1 MVNPPLHQALTR
13 FCKVPADQSPA
24 QSPEVVFAG
33 LPVPE
38 TRVYISLRCHKM
50 WRFIQDSWRDGIEIL
65 ILATCIYLIY
75 RAFRATRGA
84 QILVGLGTI
93 LIVLS
98 FVSTVFKFEVIQWI
112 ITRGTAVLA
121 LALIVIFQPELR
133 TGLARLGSKRIFSFS
148 NKLRIAFL
156 ERFADAVIN
165 LSKKRIGAL
174 FAIQR
179 DVSLKDYL
187 DSGVILDAQFSPEL
201 AMAVFYPKAPLHDGG
216 MIIADDRVAG
226 AACVFPVTER
236 EMQDRST
243 GLRHRAAIGL
253 SERTDAIA
261 VVVSEETGGISIC
274 ENGVLQRN
282 LTEKQF
288 REKIAEIFFSSHSH
302 ETEPVAQLG
311 RKDTLPPSGDHDLV
325 SD

>member
-1 MVNPPLHQALTR
+1 MLQ
-13 FCKVPADQSPA
+13 
-24 QSPEVVFAG
+24 
-33 LPVPE
+33 
-38 TRVYISLRCHKM
+38 
-50 WRFIQDSWRDGIEIL
+50 FIQDHWRDGIEIL
-65 ILATCIYLIY
+65 FLAACIYQIY

-93 LIVLS
+93 LVVLTI
-98 FVSTVFKFEVIQWI
+98 VSTLLDFKVISWI
-112 ITRGTAVLA
+112 IKGAATILA
-121 LALIVIFQPELR
+121 FALIVIFQPELR
-133 TGLARLGSKRIFSFS
+133 NGLARLGSNRLFSFS
-148 NKLRIAFL
+148 SKRRLAFV
-156 ERFADAVIN
+156 ERFADSVIN
-165 LSKKRIGAL
+165 LSKKRVGAL

-179 DVSLKDYL
+179 DISLKEHL
-187 DSGVILDAQFSPEL
+187 ESGVLLDAQFSPEL
-201 AMAVFYPKAPLHDGG
+201 ALAIFFPKAPLHDGG

-226 AACVFPVTER
+226 AACVFPVTEK

-253 SERTDAIA
+253 TERTDAVA

-288 REKIAEIFFSSHSH
+288 REKISEIFISGKSH
-302 ETEPVAQLG
+302 ETESGSQLDRKGPVSSA
-311 RKDTLPPSGDHDLV
+311 GDSDLV

>member
-1 MVNPPLHQALTR
+1 MSK
-13 FCKVPADQSPA
+13 F
-24 QSPEVVFAG
+24 F
-33 LPVPE
+33 
-38 TRVYISLRCHKM
+38 
-50 WRFIQDSWRDGIEIL
+50 QDPWRDSIEIL
-65 ILATCIYLIY
+65 LLAACIYQIY

-84 QILVGLGTI
+84 QILVGLGAI
-93 LIVLS
+93 LIVLTL
-98 FVSTVFKFEVIQWI
+98 VSMVFKFEVIQWI
-112 ITRGTAVLA
+112 ITRAAAVLA
-121 LALIVIFQPELR
+121 VALIVIFQPELR
-133 TGLARLGSKRIFSFS
+133 NGLARLGSNRLFSFS
-148 NKLRIAFL
+148 SKRRLAFM
-156 ERFADAVIN
+156 ERFADSVIN

-179 DVSLKDYL
+179 GISLKEHL
-187 DSGVILDAQFSPEL
+187 ESGVLLDAQFSPEL

-253 SERTDAIA
+253 TERTDAIA

-288 REKIAEIFFSSHSH
+288 REKIAEIFFSGKPSN
-302 ETEPVAQLG
+302 ENEPSEQLD
-311 RKDTLPPSGDHDLV
+311 RKDPLTPASDRDLV

>member
-1 MVNPPLHQALTR
+1 
-13 FCKVPADQSPA
+13 
-24 QSPEVVFAG
+24 
-33 LPVPE
+33 
-38 TRVYISLRCHKM
+38 M
-50 WRFIQDSWRDGIEIL
+50 WNFLKDHWRDPIEIL
-65 ILATCIYLIY
+65 LLTTCIYQVY

-93 LIVLS
+93 LIVLTLAS
-98 FVSTVFKFEVIQWI
+98 AIFKFEVIQWLL
-112 ITRGTAVLA
+112 TRAAAVLA
-121 LALIVIFQPELR
+121 FALIVIFQPELR
-133 TGLARLGSKRIFSFS
+133 NGLARLGSNRLFSFS
-148 NKLRIAFL
+148 SKRRLDFV

-179 DVSLKDYL
+179 DISLKEQL
-187 DSGVILDAQFSPEL
+187 ETGVVLDARFSPEL
-201 AMAVFYPKAPLHDGG
+201 SMAVFHPKAPLHDGG

-253 SERTDAIA
+253 TERTDAVA

-274 ENGVLQRN
+274 ENGSLQRN

-288 REKIAEIFFSSHSH
+288 REKIADIFFSGKSSH
-302 ETEPVAQLG
+302 EIEPGSQLD
-311 RKDTLPPSGDHDLV
+311 RKDPLTSSGDRDLV
-325 SD
+325 SH

>member
-1 MVNPPLHQALTR
+1 M
-13 FCKVPADQSPA
+13 FCNDSNGMLLKFLQD
-24 QSPEVVFAG
+24 
-33 LPVPE
+33 
-38 TRVYISLRCHKM
+38 H
-50 WRFIQDSWRDGIEIL
+50 WRHGIEIL
-65 ILATCIYLIY
+65 VLATCIYQIY

-93 LIVLS
+93 LVVLTL
-98 FVSTVFKFEVIQWI
+98 VSTIFQFEVIQWI
-112 ITRGTAVLA
+112 ITRAAAILA
-121 LALIVIFQPELR
+121 FALIVIFQPELR
-133 TGLARLGSKRIFSFS
+133 NGLARLGSKRLFSFS
-148 NKLRIAFL
+148 NKRRLAFV

-179 DVSLKDYL
+179 GISLKDYL
-187 DSGVILDAQFSPEL
+187 DSGVVLDAQFSPEL
-201 AMAVFYPKAPLHDGG
+201 ATAVFYPKAPLHDGG

-236 EMQDRST
+236 QMQDRST

-253 SERTDAIA
+253 TERTDAIA
-261 VVVSEETGGISIC
+261 IAVSEETGGISIC
-274 ENGVLQRN
+274 ENGVIQRN

-288 REKIAEIFFSSHSH
+288 REKLAEIFISGKSTN
-302 ETEPVAQLG
+302 ETEPAPQLG
-311 RKDTLPPSGDHDLV
+311 RKDPLSSSGDSDMV

>member
-1 MVNPPLHQALTR
+1 MWKFLH
-13 FCKVPADQSPA
+13 D
-24 QSPEVVFAG
+24 
-33 LPVPE
+33 
-38 TRVYISLRCHKM
+38 H
-50 WRFIQDSWRDGIEIL
+50 WRDGIEIL
-65 ILATCIYLIY
+65 LLATCIYQVY
-75 RAFRATRGA
+75 RAFRNTRGA

-93 LIVLS
+93 LVVLT
-98 FVSTVFKFEVIQWI
+98 FVSTLFRFEVVQWI
-112 ITRGTAVLA
+112 ITRAAAILA
-121 LALIVIFQPELR
+121 FALIVIFQPELR
-133 TGLARLGSKRIFSFS
+133 NGLARLGSNRLFSFS
-148 NKLRIAFL
+148 NKRRLAFL

-179 DVSLKDYL
+179 GISLKEHL
-187 DSGVILDAQFSPEL
+187 DSGVVLDAQFSPEL
-201 AMAVFYPKAPLHDGG
+201 AMTVFHPKAPLHDGG

-236 EMQDRST
+236 QMQDRST

-253 SERTDAIA
+253 TERTDAIA

-288 REKIAEIFFSSHSH
+288 REKISEIFFSGKSSH
-302 ETEPVAQLG
+302 ETDTGQKLD
-311 RKDTLPPSGDHDLV
+311 RKDPLTPSGDSDMV

>member
-1 MVNPPLHQALTR
+1 
-13 FCKVPADQSPA
+13 
-24 QSPEVVFAG
+24 
-33 LPVPE
+33 
-38 TRVYISLRCHKM
+38 M
-50 WRFIQDSWRDGIEIL
+50 WKFIHDHWRDGIEIL
-65 ILATCIYLIY
+65 LLATCIYQIY

-93 LIVLS
+93 LIFLTL
-98 FVSTVFKFEVIQWI
+98 VSAVFRFEVIQWI
-112 ITRGTAVLA
+112 ITRAAAILA
-121 LALIVIFQPELR
+121 FALIVIFQPELR
-133 TGLARLGSKRIFSFS
+133 NGLARLGSNQLFSFS
-148 NKLRIAFL
+148 NKRRLAFI

-179 DVSLKDYL
+179 GISLKEHL
-187 DSGVILDAQFSPEL
+187 DSGVVLDAQFSPEL

-226 AACVFPVTER
+226 TACVFPVTEKQV
-236 EMQDRST
+236 QDRSI

-253 SERTDAIA
+253 TERTDAVA
-261 VVVSEETGGISIC
+261 VVVSEETGAISIC
-274 ENGVLQRN
+274 INGVLQRN

-288 REKIAEIFFSSHSH
+288 REKISEIFFSPNSSN
-302 ETEPVAQLG
+302 ETETAQKLD
-311 RKDTLPPSGDHDLV
+311 RKGSLSSSGDSDLV

>member
-1 MVNPPLHQALTR
+1 MSTFLQDP
-13 FCKVPADQSPA
+13 
-24 QSPEVVFAG
+24 
-33 LPVPE
+33 
-38 TRVYISLRCHKM
+38 
-50 WRFIQDSWRDGIEIL
+50 WRNAIEIL
-65 ILATCIYLIY
+65 LLAACIYQVY

-93 LIVLS
+93 LVVLTL
-98 FVSTVFKFEVIQWI
+98 VSTIFKFQVMQWI
-112 ITRGTAVLA
+112 ITRAAALLA
-121 LALIVIFQPELR
+121 FALIVIFQPELR
-133 TGLARLGSKRIFSFS
+133 NGLARLGSNRLFSFS
-148 NKLRIAFL
+148 SKRRLAFL

-179 DVSLKDYL
+179 GISLKEHL
-187 DSGVILDAQFSPEL
+187 ESGVVLDAQFSPEL

-253 SERTDAIA
+253 TERTDAVA

-288 REKIAEIFFSSHSH
+288 REKIAEIFFSGKPSH
-302 ETEPVAQLG
+302 ETEPVEKLD
-311 RKDTLPPSGDHDLV
+311 RKDPLSPAGDRDLV

>member
-1 MVNPPLHQALTR
+1 
-13 FCKVPADQSPA
+13 
-24 QSPEVVFAG
+24 
-33 LPVPE
+33 
-38 TRVYISLRCHKM
+38 M
-50 WRFIQDSWRDGIEIL
+50 WNFLIEHWRDGIEIL
-65 ILATCIYLIY
+65 LLAACIYQIY

-93 LIVLS
+93 LIFLTL
-98 FVSTVFKFEVIQWI
+98 VSTVFKFVVIQWLLVQ
-112 ITRGTAVLA
+112 TAQFLA
-121 LALIVIFQPELR
+121 FALIVIFQPELR
-133 TGLARLGSKRIFSFS
+133 TGLARLGSNRLFS
-148 NKLRIAFL
+148 LYGRRRLDFL
-156 ERFADAVIN
+156 ERFTDAVIN

-179 DVSLKDYL
+179 DVSLKEQL
-187 DSGVILDAQFSPEL
+187 DTGVVLDARFSPEL
-201 AMAVFYPKAPLHDGG
+201 AMAVFHPKAPLHDGG

-253 SERTDAIA
+253 TERTDAIA

-274 ENGVLQRN
+274 RNGVLQRN
-282 LTEKQF
+282 LTELQF
-288 REKIAEIFFSSHSH
+288 REIIADIFFSGKPSH
-302 ETEPVAQLG
+302 ETQPVEQLD
-311 RKDTLPPSGDHDLV
+311 RKGPVPPAGDRNLV

>member
-1 MVNPPLHQALTR
+1 
-13 FCKVPADQSPA
+13 
-24 QSPEVVFAG
+24 
-33 LPVPE
+33 
-38 TRVYISLRCHKM
+38 M
-50 WRFIQDSWRDGIEIL
+50 WKLLLQDPWRNGIEIL
-65 ILATCIYLIY
+65 LLATCIYQIY
-75 RAFRATRGA
+75 RAFRATRAA

-93 LIVLS
+93 LVVLTL
-98 FVSTVFKFEVIQWI
+98 VSTIFRFEVIQWI

-133 TGLARLGSKRIFSFS
+133 NALARLGSKRFFSFS

-156 ERFADAVIN
+156 ERFADSVIN
-165 LSKKRIGAL
+165 LSKKRVGAL

-179 DVSLKDYL
+179 DVSLKEHL
-187 DSGVILDAQFSPEL
+187 DSGVVLDAQFSPEL

-253 SERTDAIA
+253 TERTDAIA

-274 ENGVLQRN
+274 ENGILQRN

-288 REKIAEIFFSSHSH
+288 RDKIAEIFFDGKSSH
-302 ETEPVAQLG
+302 ETEPVAQLDG
-311 RKDTLPPSGDHDLV
+311 KNPISPSGNRDLV

>member
-1 MVNPPLHQALTR
+1 
-13 FCKVPADQSPA
+13 
-24 QSPEVVFAG
+24 
-33 LPVPE
+33 
-38 TRVYISLRCHKM
+38 M
-50 WRFIQDSWRDGIEIL
+50 WKFLYDHWRDGIEIL
-65 ILATCIYLIY
+65 LLATCIYQVY
-75 RAFRATRGA
+75 RAFRNTRGA

-93 LIVLS
+93 LVVLTL
-98 FVSTVFKFEVIQWI
+98 VSTVFKFEVVQWI
-112 ITRGTAVLA
+112 ITRAAAILA
-121 LALIVIFQPELR
+121 FALIVIFQPELR
-133 TGLARLGSKRIFSFS
+133 NGLARLGSNRLFSFS
-148 NKLRIAFL
+148 NQRRLAFL

-179 DVSLKDYL
+179 GISLKEHL
-187 DSGVILDAQFSPEL
+187 DSGVVLDAQFSPEL
-201 AMAVFYPKAPLHDGG
+201 AMTVFHPKAPLHDGG

-236 EMQDRST
+236 QMQDRST

-253 SERTDAIA
+253 TERTDAIA

-288 REKIAEIFFSSHSH
+288 REKISEIFFSGKPSN
-302 ETEPVAQLG
+302 ET
-311 RKDTLPPSGDHDLV
+311 DTGQKLDRQDSLTRSGDSDMV